1 MTKQTSWQLPST
13 GEFSTT
19 AQNSSNYSQ
28 QQLSSASS
36 SSLSSSSLTETKPQP
51 SLEQIL
57 AQIPMPSGWQQ
68 ARTARGELYFL
79 NHNTKTTCWEDPRIP
94 VARAYLARLTASNT
108 NDTINSPLKA
118 QQQQQFEAA
127 PIQQIEQIKSTL
139 IESLNRKTE
148 LVKSLEAL
156 NKQVGLINFSDS
168 ILILIIL

>member
-1 MTKQTSWQLPST
+1 
-13 GEFSTT
+13 
-19 AQNSSNYSQ
+19 
-28 QQLSSASS
+28 
-36 SSLSSSSLTETKPQP
+36 
-51 SLEQIL
+51 
-57 AQIPMPSGWQQ
+57 MPTGWQQ
-68 ARTARGELYFL
+68 ARTARGEVYFL

-108 NDTINSPLKA
+108 NDMINSPLKH
-118 QQQQQFEAA
+118 QQQQFEAP

-168 ILILIIL
+168 IFIFL